1 MVVKNLE
8 FFPKVKSPLITSLV
22 RTAPD
27 PRTTCFSRPLIT
39 IPELRRGHDTSHI
52 PVNRMDE
59 ENELIPGSPRPN
71 NGVWDDFEWFTG
83 FRDSLLG
90 CCKLW
95 SLDFLA
101 DMCHALVG
109 TLRFVCEASRGCLA
123 PSGWSLTGM
132 QLIDLGVAK
141 IVCWH
146 LFADDIRYYESQPG
160 G

>member
-71 NGVWDDFEWFTG
+71 NGV
-83 FRDSLLG
+83 
-90 CCKLW
+90 
-95 SLDFLA
+95 
-101 DMCHALVG
+101 
-109 TLRFVCEASRGCLA
+109 
-123 PSGWSLTGM
+123 
-132 QLIDLGVAK
+132 
-141 IVCWH
+141 
-146 LFADDIRYYESQPG
+146 
-160 G
+160 